1 MAGVASNEPY
11 QRVSRD
17 NGVFDGMLI
26 GMAVAAGGASAGVFG
41 ARMHYN
47 GIGQRV
53 ERDRAR
59 LESQLEAQK
68 QKAQRLED
76 KFNRV
81 SQNAG
86 PRFYER
92 PFFNKGEQAEA
103 DIVRRANRHKNVVEQ
118 NRQADLQNLFQ
129 TTSDSINRTAEE
141 EAHRQTQQRR
151 QFGYPNPKVVSDDV
165 MNTDVIN
172 GQRDTY
178 MEHRDNINR
187 YYDQQISQIDQRM
200 MDELSNNKH
209 VQRRNKIQQNID
221 NRVNKVY
228 NKYTKAVHDAVDT
241 ARQLNEIGQP
251 GYVDKLRSKHIYG
264 RHMGGWKN
272 AAIIGASAVIGGGLG
287 MLTDAVID

>member
-47 GIGQRV
+47 GIDRRV

-59 LESQLEAQK
+59 LESQLETQK
-68 QKAQRLED
+68 QKAQRLEN

-86 PRFYER
+86 PRIWER
-92 PFFNKGEQAEA
+92 RGYNRGLEAEER
-103 DIVRRANRHKNVVEQ
+103 IMRQGRRLENALNQ
-118 NRQADLQNLFQ
+118 NRQRDIEALQQ
-129 TTSDSINRTAEE
+129 TASSSIDDTVARAMERHPSANPENI
-141 EAHRQTQQRR
+141 RQHNIDVNAQRNEYLR
-151 QFGYPNPKVVSDDV
+151 QVNE
-165 MNTDVIN
+165 IN
-172 GQRDTY
+172 NAYDRQ
-178 MEHRDNINR
+178 INELR
-187 YYDQQISQIDQRM
+187 QGISQRLDQNKDVRYKNKVQ
-200 MDELSNNKH
+200 NNIEK
-209 VQRRNKIQQNID
+209 
-221 NRVNKVY
+221 RVNNVY
-228 NKYTKAVHDAVDT
+228 NKYTKSVQEAVDT
-241 ARQLNEIGQP
+241 ARLLNEMNEP
-251 GYVDKLRSKHIYG
+251 GYVDKMRSKHIYG

-287 MLTDAVID
+287 MLADAAID